1 MPNLWA
7 VWWNKSILGLL
18 SLWLISGCNNPEIQV
33 DPAFYHWQT
42 NFEPSSF
49 ETDFLDSLAVGKLY
63 LKFFDVDW
71 DFQEQGAFPQARI
84 QWGAIPDTH
93 RFIVPTVFITNRTLL
108 QITDDKLD
116 TLANNIYS
124 QIQKLSA
131 PLAEAQV
138 VEIQIDCD
146 WTLKTKDKYFK
157 LLRSIKA
164 QMPEALVLSATIRLH
179 QIKFADKTG
188 VPPVDRG
195 MLMFYNMGDLEDWN
209 TDNSILDLEIGQQYF
224 YNFQSYPLPLDVAL
238 PLFSWGVLFRQ
249 GRMIKLLNQL
259 EASELQDEN
268 RFKRIAAERYEVVES
283 GYLRGHYLY
292 TGDWIRLETVPF
304 ANLKESAAILRKV
317 LKKNDLSISF
327 YHLDTMVIK
336 NYSYEQLESVLHIF
350 EGSNGSK

>member
-7 VWWNKSILGLL
+7 VWWNRLVLGLICICL
-18 SLWLISGCNNPEIQV
+18 VSACDNPQIQA

-42 NFEPSSF
+42 NFKPDTSEVA
-49 ETDFLDSLAVGKLY
+49 FLNDLNVEKLY

-71 DFQEQGAFPQARI
+71 DFREQDAFPQARI
-84 QWGAIPDTH
+84 QWGTKPDTH
-93 RFIVPTVFITNRTLL
+93 LVIVPTVFITNRTLL
-108 QITDDKLD
+108 QISVQKID
-116 TLANNIYS
+116 TLAQNIYH
-124 QIQKLSA
+124 QIQQLAK
-131 PLAEAQV
+131 PLAQDQIT
-138 VEIQIDCD
+138 EIQIDCD
-146 WTLKTKDKYFK
+146 WTLKTKDKYFD
-157 LLRSIKA
+157 LLRLIKA
-164 QMPEALVLSATIRLH
+164 QMPVTLVLSTTIRLH

-209 TDNSILDLEIGQQYF
+209 TNNSILDLEIGQQYL
-224 YNFQSYPLPLDVAL
+224 YNFESYPLPLDVAL

-259 EASELQDEN
+259 EETELALEH
-268 RFKRIAAERYEVVES
+268 RFAKMEEHRYEVLES

-292 TGDWIRLETVPF
+292 SGDWIRLETVPF
-304 ANLKESAAILRKV
+304 ASLKESATLLKKV

-327 YHLDTMVIK
+327 YHLDTAVIK